1 VCCGI
6 CNGCGGGFVG
16 VVMNKQELRELIL
29 DQKERGKQSF
39 NQLDDDKQN
48 AIVSALILD
57 LPAYRRFECI
67 EDISLLLLN
76 TISAL
81 NAKSDYL
88 AMGKVMSDILRHNM
102 IYLCEAEY
110 ENTVPDYEA
119 ANIDDRI
126 DAIQARR
133 FV

>member
-1 VCCGI
+1 
-6 CNGCGGGFVG
+6 
-16 VVMNKQELRELIL
+16 MNKQKLRELIL

-48 AIVSALILD
+48 VIVSALILD

-67 EDISLLLLN
+67 EDITMDQLL
-76 TISAL
+76 TMVCY
-81 NAKSDYL
+81 NAQTDHADQRAVDICYQQI
-88 AMGKVMSDILRHNM
+88 GKIVSGIFKQNM
-102 IYLCEAEY
+102 LKLCEAEY

-119 ANIDDRI
+119 AHVDDRI

-133 FV
+133 FA

>member
-1 VCCGI
+1 
-6 CNGCGGGFVG
+6 
-16 VVMNKQELRELIL
+16 MDKQELRELIL

-67 EDISLLLLN
+67 EDISMDQLQYLV
-76 TISAL
+76 AF
-81 NAKSDYL
+81 NATEDYL
-88 AMGKVMSDILRHNM
+88 AMGKIMSHVLKQNM
-102 IYLCEAEY
+102 LKLCEAEY

-133 FV
+133 FA